1 MPSVLKL
8 KGELDTETLEDA
20 FLDVLSSFNKQA
32 AAGNEFVHTRTTQ
45 GDLILFRLADVSCI
59 RSVDISDDQI
69 PSI

>member
-20 FLDVLSSFNKQA
+20 FMDVLSSLNQQA
-32 AAGNEFVHTRTTQ
+32 ARGNEFVSTRTTQ
-45 GDLILFRLADVSCI
+45 GDLIMFRLADVSCI